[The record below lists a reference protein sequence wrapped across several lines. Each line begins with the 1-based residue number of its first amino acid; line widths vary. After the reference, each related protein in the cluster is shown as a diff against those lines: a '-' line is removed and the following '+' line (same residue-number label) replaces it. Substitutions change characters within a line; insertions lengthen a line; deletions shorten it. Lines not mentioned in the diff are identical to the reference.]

1 MADTK
6 ISALPAGTA
15 VATTLLPGVNGAVTQ
30 RVSVKQILDLVG
42 TIAGPPGADGAPGAD
57 GPAGADGQPGAPG
70 VDGKDALHI
79 VSVVEPAP
87 GTEIGDLWIDPD
99 GAPAGGAGGSFD
111 DASPITYDSQE
122 VVQQTNGD
130 PIGLSPDGLTFHQ
143 PTIVAAIPVVVN
155 GKRYLLPLC
164 EE

>member
-1 MADTK
+1 
-6 ISALPAGTA
+6 
-15 VATTLLPGVNGAVTQ
+15 VNGAVTQ
-30 RVSVKQILDLVG
+30 RITVKQLLDAVG
-42 TIAGPPGADGAPGAD
+42 TVEGPAGPAGADGAPGLPGSD
-57 GPAGADGQPGAPG
+57 GVPGA
-70 VDGKDALHI
+70 DGKDALHI